1 MMKRSVL
8 AAVILAVG
16 PAVAQDAAEGE
27 RLFQTFCATCHGT
40 AAQGGGPMAELLA
53 IAPPNLT
60 ALAAGNG
67 GVFPVER
74 VVFTIDGRDLLTAHG
89 GPMPLFGAFF
99 EGQTASVQAPTG
111 QPVLTSQPVVDLVT
125 WLQSVQAD

>member
-1 MMKRSVL
+1 MRVSLLVSLML
-8 AAVILAVG
+8 AAA
-16 PAVAQDAAEGE
+16 PALAQDAVEGQQ
-27 RLFQTFCATCHGT
+27 LFATFCATCHGT

-53 IAPPNLT
+53 ISPPDLT

-67 GVFPVER
+67 GVFPTER

-99 EGQTASVQAPTG
+99 EGDAVASVQAPSG

-125 WLQSVQAD
+125 WLESVQQ

>member
-1 MMKRSVL
+1 MRFPILVSLLV
-8 AAVILAVG
+8 AAL
-16 PAVAQDAAEGE
+16 PAVAQDAGEGQQ
-27 RLFQTFCATCHGT
+27 LFATFCATCHGT
-40 AAQGGGPMAELLA
+40 DATGGGPMAEMLA
-53 IAPPNLT
+53 IAPPDLT
-60 ALAAGNG
+60 ALAARNG
-67 GVFPVER
+67 GVFPVEQ

-99 EGQTASVQAPTG
+99 EGDMISSIQAPNG

>member
-1 MMKRSVL
+1 MKYSILLGVVL
-8 AAVILAVG
+8 AAL
-16 PAVAQDAAEGE
+16 PAVAQDAAEGQ
-27 RLFQTFCATCHGT
+27 RLFSTFCATCHGT
-40 AAQGGGPMAELLA
+40 GASGGGPMAEMLA
-53 IAPPNLT
+53 IAPPDLT

-99 EGQTASVQAPTG
+99 EGQAASIQAPGG

-125 WLQSVQAD
+125 WLQSVQGD